1 MLLLLLCVVFVMVVL
16 LVNVGNV
23 VVDALFVVVSAVV
36 LLPFVLCCVGNTCDA
51 VNNVAVY
58 VGYGVDDDGV
68 VIVG

>member
-1 MLLLLLCVVFVMVVL
+1 VYVCCVVGV
-16 LVNVGNV
+16 
-23 VVDALFVVVSAVV
+23 ALFVVVSAVV